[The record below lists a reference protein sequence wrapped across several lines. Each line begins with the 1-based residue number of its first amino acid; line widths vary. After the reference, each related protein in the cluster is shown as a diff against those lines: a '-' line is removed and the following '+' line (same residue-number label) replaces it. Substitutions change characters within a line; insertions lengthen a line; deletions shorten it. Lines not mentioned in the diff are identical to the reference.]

1 MKFSKKL
8 LKACLI
14 APVLSSIMFCAY
26 AEEKNV
32 AQNEDIQKVTAL
44 NEGDDVY
51 VSENAKL
58 KKISFTALPCRQK
71 ICRLMHAVKL

>member
-14 APVLSSIMFCAY
+14 APVLSSVMFCAY
-26 AEEKNV
+26 AEEENG
-32 AQNEDIQKVTAL
+32 AQNEDIPKVTTL

-51 VSENAKL
+51 VSENANVL
-58 KKISFTALPCRQK
+58 AHS
-71 ICRLMHAVKL
+71 VES